1 MGKQHF
7 SKDKNDRRG
16 GGSSGSGRPSS
27 SDRPSG
33 ERRSFSGDR
42 PSGDRRPNTG
52 PGGFGGGS
60 RSAERGGAGREQS
73 GGSSYGGSRPSFGGG
88 GREQS
93 GGGRPSFG
101 GGGRE
106 QSGGASGRPSFG
118 GGGKRFGGD
127 SERRPYGQGGGT
139 SSGGARRDER
149 PASSREQRTGTS
161 YGRTE
166 RSPERPPR
174 EGFGRNGGEANERPA
189 RPYQPRENWS
199 GQPYRQEGRP
209 AVPRGTPGERNR
221 KFQKE
226 NPYGVPEGDAGA
238 SRSTTGTGFG
248 RSTPREESAPRSAD
262 ERGPNRPIRAAR
274 PFEANPPQ
282 PREERGD
289 DRSGRND
296 RSDRNVGGDRDG
308 RRDRGFGGA
317 RGGEGG
323 FERKFTPGA
332 FGRRDGAPGAP
343 RSNGERPGGFE
354 KRSFGGERDAVR
366 VGSARPDGDE
376 RPALGKFAQRRED
389 LKAQER
395 SVRRSGTGY
404 GTAIQTNRAD
414 KPGFGERP
422 GEAPDYKNLKHYDA
436 DPNRGNKRRRDQEN
450 QDFGTDELR
459 LNRYIANAGICSR
472 READAL
478 IASGEIRVNGEVVT
492 EMGYKVQPID
502 TVQYGKTNLN
512 REKSVYVLLNKP
524 KDFLTTTD
532 DPEGRRTVME
542 LVANASKER
551 IFPVGRLDRNT
562 TGLLLF
568 TNDGEVAQRLS
579 HPSHKNKKIY
589 QVELSTPLTE
599 DDLRKISEGIELE
612 DGKAEVDDVAVVA
625 GNPHFVGI
633 EIHIGRNRIVRR
645 IFEHLGYDVVALD
658 RVQYAGLT
666 KKELPRGK
674 WRFLSEQEVI
684 RLKYFM

>member
-7 SKDKNDRRG
+7 SKDKGDRRG
-16 GGSSGSGRPSS
+16 GAPGSFSRPNSG
-27 SDRPSG
+27 DRPGG

-42 PSGDRRPNTG
+42 PGSDRRPSFG
-52 PGGFGGGS
+52 DRPGGERRPAPERGGFGGSRGPERSGS
-60 RSAERGGAGREQS
+60 GRDA
-73 GGSSYGGSRPSFGGG
+73 GGSGYS
-88 GREQS
+88 
-93 GGGRPSFG
+93 
-101 GGGRE
+101 
-106 QSGGASGRPSFG
+106 ASRPSFG

-127 SERRPYGQGGGT
+127 AERRPYGQSGG
-139 SSGGARRDER
+139 SSFGARRDER
-149 PASSREQRTGTS
+149 PNSSKEQRTGTS
-161 YGRTE
+161 YGRTD
-166 RSPERPPR
+166 RAPDRAERPAR
-174 EGFGRNGGEANERPA
+174 EGFGRPAGGPDERPA

-221 KFQKE
+221 KFQKQ
-226 NPYGVPEGDAGA
+226 NPYEAGE
-238 SRSTTGTGFG
+238 SRAEAPSTTGFG
-248 RSTPREESAPRSAD
+248 RSTPREDSGTRPD

-274 PFEANPPQ
+274 PFGATPPQ
-282 PREERGD
+282 PREERGA
-289 DRSGRND
+289 GGND
-296 RSDRNVGGDRDG
+296 REGN
-308 RRDRGFGGA
+308 RDRGFGGS
-317 RGGEGG
+317 RGSEGG

-343 RSNGERPGGFE
+343 APRGYGERPGGFE
-354 KRSFGGERDAVR
+354 KRGFGGEREATR

-376 RPALGKFAQRRED
+376 RPALGKFAQRREE
-389 LKAQER
+389 LKSQER

-404 GTAIQTNRAD
+404 GTAGAGQTNRAD
-414 KPGFGERP
+414 KPRFGERP

-436 DPNRGNKRRRDQEN
+436 DKDRGNKRRRDQEN
-450 QDFGTDELR
+450 QDFATDELR
-459 LNRYIANAGICSR
+459 LNRYIANAGVCSR

-478 IASGEIRVNGEVVT
+478 IAAGEIRVNGEVVT
-492 EMGYKVQPID
+492 EMGYKVQPAD

-542 LVANASKER
+542 LVASASKER

-625 GNPHFVGI
+625 GNAHFVGI

-645 IFEHLGYDVVALD
+645 IFEHLGYEVVTLD

-666 KKELPRGK
+666 KKDLPRGK